1 MNEQNVLKIKTA
13 LISVFNKDGIDEIVN
28 LLHKKGV
35 KIISTGGTFEYI
47 KTLGIPAIS
56 VESITEFPEILGGRV
71 KTLHPKIFGG
81 ILFRR
86 ESDLNEIKK
95 HQILEIDLVIV
106 DLYPFEESLKQG
118 FSETDLIEKIDIGGV
133 SLIRAAAKNF
143 NDVLVVSS
151 KNQYEKLIEILK
163 NNAETNLE
171 IRRKF
176 ATEAFQKSSNYDN
189 EIFQYFASDQQVKA
203 LRYGENPHQN
213 AKFIGNFEANFE
225 QLNGKEI
232 SYNNLLDIDAAID
245 LISDFSEPTFAI
257 IKHNNACGIASDNSL
272 KLAWEKAL
280 ASDPISAF
288 GGIIICNRKIE
299 KNVADEINKLFFEIL
314 IAPDFSTE
322 TLEILK
328 SKKNRIILKTNKI
341 GTSKVQTR
349 TVLNGI
355 LHQEKNQKIIEK
367 SDLKFVTQN
376 APTESEISDLLFA
389 NIVVKHTK
397 SNAIVIVKN
406 KQLIGVGMGQTSRID
421 ALKQAIEKSKSFNFD
436 LKNSVLASDAFFPF
450 ADAVEIAFENGINT
464 IIQPGGSINDQKIID
479 FCNEN
484 EIKMVFTGVRNF
496 KH

>member
-1 MNEQNVLKIKTA
+1 MTRKIKTA
-13 LISVFNKDGIDEIVN
+13 LISVFDKDGIDEIVN
-28 LLHKKGV
+28 LLHKNGV

-47 KTLGIPAIS
+47 KKLNIPVVS
-56 VESITEFPEILGGRV
+56 VENITNFPEILNGRV

-81 ILFRR
+81 ILYRR

-95 HQILEIDLVIV
+95 HQIPQIDLVIV

-118 FSETDLIEKIDIGGV
+118 FEEKDLIEKIDIGGI

-151 KNQYEKLIEILK
+151 QNQYEKLIEILK
-163 NNAETNLE
+163 NNAETYLE

-189 EIFQYFASDQQVKA
+189 EIFQYFASNQQIKT

-213 AKFIGNFEANFE
+213 AKFIGNLDANFE

-257 IKHNNACGIASDNSL
+257 VKHNNTCGIASDNSL
-272 KLAWEKAL
+272 KMAWEKAL

-299 KNVADEINKLFFEIL
+299 KEVADEINKLFFEIL
-314 IAPDFSTE
+314 FAPDFSTE

-328 SKKNRIILKTNKI
+328 SKKNRIILKDNNLETTK
-341 GTSKVQTR
+341 TQQKS
-349 TVLNGI
+349 VLNGI

-376 APTESEISDLLFA
+376 VPNESEISDLLFA

-421 ALKQAIEKSKSFNFD
+421 ALKQAIEKAKSFNLD

-450 ADAVEIAFENGINT
+450 ADAVEIAYENGINT
-464 IIQPGGSINDQKIID
+464 IIQPGGSINDQKVID

>member
-1 MNEQNVLKIKTA
+1 MIQKIKTA

-28 LLHKKGV
+28 LLHKNGV
-35 KIISTGGTFEYI
+35 KIISTGGTFEHI
-47 KTLGIPAIS
+47 KKLGIPVVS
-56 VESITEFPEILGGRV
+56 VENTTNFPEILNGRV

-95 HQILEIDLVIV
+95 HQIPQIDLVIV

-151 KNQYEKLIEILK
+151 QNQYEKLTEILQ

-171 IRRKF
+171 IRRQF
-176 ATEAFQKSSNYDN
+176 ATDAFQKSLNYDN
-189 EIFQYFASDQQVKA
+189 IIFQYLASNQQVKT
-203 LRYGENPHQN
+203 LRYGENPHQK
-213 AKFIGNFEANFE
+213 AKFIGNLNDCFE

-232 SYNNLLDIDAAID
+232 SYNNLLDIEAAID
-245 LISDFSEPTFAI
+245 LISDFSEPSFAI
-257 IKHNNACGIASDNSL
+257 VKHNNACGIASDNSL
-272 KLAWEKAL
+272 KIAWEKAL

-299 KNVADEINKLFFEIL
+299 KEVADEINKLFFEIL

-328 SKKNRIILKTNKI
+328 SKKNRIILKMKAFES
-341 GTSKVQTR
+341 SKTQQKS
-349 TVLNGI
+349 VLNGI
-355 LHQEKNQKIIEK
+355 LHQEKNQKIVEK
-367 SDLKFVTQN
+367 SDLKFVTKN
-376 APTESEISDLLFA
+376 IPTESEISDLLFA

-406 KQLIGVGMGQTSRID
+406 KQLIGVGMGQPSRID
-421 ALKQAIEKSKSFNFD
+421 ALKQAIEKAKSFNFD

-450 ADAVEIAFENGINT
+450 ADAVEIAFENGINA
-464 IIQPGGSINDQKIID
+464 IIQPGGSINDQKVID

-484 EIKMVFTGVRNF
+484 GIKMVFTEIRNF